1 MIQYLRTN
9 FLWEQPMAG
18 GVKMKQG
25 IHPKYY
31 EATVTCVTCG
41 STFKTGSTK
50 PEIKVD
56 TCSNCHAF
64 YTGKQAFTQ
73 AAGRIDKFNKRYG
86 LKKDE

>member
-1 MIQYLRTN
+1 
-9 FLWEQPMAG
+9 MAE

-41 STFKTGSTK
+41 SVFKTGSTK

-86 LKKDE
+86 LNNQNKDE